1 MFNMSNLFLS
11 VLLLPAFVLAGEN
24 QAPRNLTL
32 DQAVLNVLERNPLLK
47 AAGIETEVAAAQM
60 RSARLPTPFNT
71 SIEFENFAG
80 NDSNS
85 GIDVLETT
93 LSLSK
98 VLERGNKSALRGE
111 VAQTNALLLRNDQD
125 AKRLDLLAE
134 TTKRFIHIVTNQERL
149 TIAKASLVLAQRT
162 QSVANRRVKAGKSHI
177 AELRKAKIDVAHK
190 TLALQHAE
198 HVLASSRVK
207 LVTLWGEIQ
216 PDFTDARADLFS
228 IETARPF
235 DDLVVLL
242 ERNPDLVRYA
252 TDERL
257 AQTKL
262 KLAESNRRTDI
273 EITGGIRHFNKSD
286 DAGFVLSF
294 DIPLGNSSRASS
306 QVEEAEA
313 QRLHKPY
320 LHKAKH
326 LALHATL
333 FEVYQEI
340 MHAVNAVKVLQE
352 TIIPQATRALRD
364 YEKGYA
370 AGRYSFLELT
380 EAQRT
385 LIDSKLEAVMAAADF
400 HRYHIEIDRLTGAGL
415 VAGANP

>member
-1 MFNMSNLFLS
+1 MRNWFLS
-11 VLLLPAFVLAGEN
+11 VLLLPAFVMAGEN
-24 QAPRNLTL
+24 PAHSNLTL
-32 DQAVLNVLERNPLLK
+32 DQAVLNVLERSPMLK
-47 AAGIETEVAAAQM
+47 AAGIESEAAATQI
-60 RSARLPTPFNT
+60 RSASLPTPFST

-85 GIDVLETT
+85 GVDVLEST

-98 VLERGNKSALRGE
+98 VLERGNKATLRGD
-111 VAQTNALLLRNDQD
+111 VAQTNALLLRNKQD

-134 TTKRFIHIVTNQERL
+134 TTKRFIHVVTGQERL
-149 TIAKASLVLAQRT
+149 TIAKESLTLAQRT
-162 QSVANRRVKAGKSHI
+162 QKVANRRVKAGKSHI

-190 TLALQHAE
+190 SLALEHAE
-198 HVLASSRVK
+198 HKLASSRVK
-207 LVTLWGEIQ
+207 LVTLWGETQ
-216 PDFTDARADLFS
+216 PDFTDAKAELFS
-228 IETARPF
+228 IEPTRPF
-235 DDLVVLL
+235 DHFVHLL
-242 ERNPDLVRYA
+242 ERNPDLVRYS

-262 KLAESNRRTDI
+262 KLAESSRLTDI

-294 DIPLGNSSRASS
+294 GLPLGSSSRAAS
-306 QVEEAEA
+306 QIEKAETM
-313 QRLHKPY
+313 RLHKPY
-320 LHKAKH
+320 LYEANK

-340 MHAVNAVKVLQE
+340 QHAVNAVKVLQK

-364 YEKGYA
+364 YEQGYT
-370 AGRYSFLELT
+370 AGRYSFLEFT

-385 LIDSKLEAVMAAADF
+385 LIDSRLEAVMAAADY

-415 VAGANP
+415 ATGANP